1 MELDGIRDLIFS
13 DRYALKE
20 PDRSKL
26 KVGDKVVVVVST
38 EGEWEQRSVAKVL
51 DVDHKEKK
59 ALLKLADTEEE
70 ITRPFS
76 VIDKCLETEPSQMWD
91 RMAKWLPIKT
101 EEPELV
107 EKYQKEYRWL
117 LDDFRFLPGGR
128 INASL
133 GSEELKNL
141 TNSVPDEFN
150 GFASTLMNCFAVDM
164 KPEDAKFGRDSRE
177 SIMDTMK
184 ELVSI
189 QSLGG
194 GVGIPLSA
202 LRPNNAYIQGVNGRS
217 SGAVS
222 WGSLYSEATS
232 KISAGGS
239 RRGALLLGIHCHHPD
254 VVEFIFSKVRKS
266 EISAIK
272 EKWQTKFPKANFVAH
287 GIENANISVFI
298 TDEFMEAVKNDDDW
312 DLVFPDYELAGKE
325 IYNRDWDGDIKSW
338 RKKNLP
344 IKVYDTVKARDLW
357 DCICESAW
365 MSAEPGIIFIDRMN
379 NEHNGWYY
387 SRIIGT
393 NPCLHK
399 DSYLVTDNGLEKISK
414 LKSKIWNGEQFS
426 ESRSWM
432 TGIKPVCAIRTNSG
446 FEYITTLDHKFQ
458 LKNEGWCEA
467 QNLKNKQIKFEVK
480 EHDWLGFN
488 PHPDVNYEV
497 LGFIFGDGC
506 WHTAS
511 NRMTWVYATPKLDD
525 EVASLIEDVFCDEFA
540 YDRDGKWF
548 IKVPLGSVYAN
559 AFTGR
564 IEDRLI
570 PDWIMQLPKEDMRKF
585 LRGLLSANG
594 SNLAKYRKIQLVSIN
609 KEMLQQVQQMLMLF
623 GIKAKL
629 WVHDKSQDVEFSNG
643 VYACKKSYH
652 LVLSRKSYEKYMKE
666 IGFIQSYKNEFI
678 DDGKY
683 KNELL
688 YETVND
694 ITIIGEAEVWDFN
707 EPELHKGVTN
717 GAFVHNCG
725 EIPLPDSGVCL
736 LGHLNLPMFVNG
748 TIGEGKINWEELKK
762 AIRLGVRFLDDV
774 ADYNPYHD
782 PRIKEIQMRDRRI
795 GLGTLGLGEALIRM
809 GVSYGE
815 KSVPVVEEIYKFIAI
830 EAYKASIDLAEEKGS
845 FPAFRYDKYVQS
857 GFMKRLFPELPR
869 EYQKKLSKNGIRN
882 VCLLTAAPTGSG
894 GTMVGTSTGI
904 EPYFAFS
911 YWRSGRLGTR
921 EIKERIVQQY
931 LEENN
936 INEDV
941 ILPDYFVT
949 AGDITP
955 EDHIMVQVTIQKWLD
970 QSISKTNNLPES
982 ASIADVQRL
991 YELAHAYGAKG
1002 TTIYRSGSRDSQ
1014 VLSIKNE
1021 DEQEVNTIPDVT
1033 SIELKPT
1040 HRPNVVYGRTEK
1052 ISMPDGKLYITTNS
1066 TDEDGVV
1073 EVFIHGGEGNTEIS
1087 ALCNYIGR
1095 LISVMRKYNVP
1106 LREIVSQGN
1115 KVPGGI
1121 PFWYKGELDEKGH
1134 LLKNIP
1140 CTISHVLA
1148 RYEENPVR
1156 TNVGTSGAKCPSCKE
1171 PLRLEEGCSHCP
1183 SCGYSQCG

>member
-26 KVGDKVVVVVST
+26 EVGDKVVVVVST

-184 ELVSI
+184 KLVSI

-393 NPCLHK
+393 NPC
-399 DSYLVTDNGLEKISK
+399 
-414 LKSKIWNGEQFS
+414 
-426 ESRSWM
+426 
-432 TGIKPVCAIRTNSG
+432 
-446 FEYITTLDHKFQ
+446 
-458 LKNEGWCEA
+458 
-467 QNLKNKQIKFEVK
+467 
-480 EHDWLGFN
+480 
-488 PHPDVNYEV
+488 
-497 LGFIFGDGC
+497 
-506 WHTAS
+506 
-511 NRMTWVYATPKLDD
+511 
-525 EVASLIEDVFCDEFA
+525 
-540 YDRDGKWF
+540 
-548 IKVPLGSVYAN
+548 
-559 AFTGR
+559 
-564 IEDRLI
+564 
-570 PDWIMQLPKEDMRKF
+570 
-585 LRGLLSANG
+585 
-594 SNLAKYRKIQLVSIN
+594 
-609 KEMLQQVQQMLMLF
+609 
-623 GIKAKL
+623 
-629 WVHDKSQDVEFSNG
+629 
-643 VYACKKSYH
+643 
-652 LVLSRKSYEKYMKE
+652 
-666 IGFIQSYKNEFI
+666 
-678 DDGKY
+678 
-683 KNELL
+683 
-688 YETVND
+688 
-694 ITIIGEAEVWDFN
+694 
-707 EPELHKGVTN
+707 
-717 GAFVHNCG
+717 G

-782 PRIKEIQMRDRRI
+782 PRIKETQMRDRRI

-1095 LISVMRKYNVP
+1095 LVSVMRKYNVP